1 MPTGEPFARAPGSH
15 FVIPIAAK
23 RRRPLLGTLIVASLC
38 QAALAAVAALCV
50 QMVFDTLLAPEP
62 AAAIFSPAMIAIVFV
77 GGALCAAG
85 LEIYRTW
92 AGEKL
97 GLGYVAEVRSELFE
111 RIMHAS
117 AAKLN
122 QKQQGGLLLPFVG
135 DLTAIKK
142 WVSDGLVRLIS
153 ASIMLAFLLAIMAL
167 QSRLLAAVA
176 GSIVLVAAIAI
187 VWLSGPLSAAIRA
200 ARAKRGAVAN
210 FVSSSIRTAQ
220 TVQAFNRFAREATR
234 LDKRSTALLS
244 AGLRLATVS
253 GSMSAIVHLA
263 AAALVA
269 GTLVI
274 GVVES
279 QREAMS
285 IGTIAAAISIAGL
298 LAGAIRDL
306 GIAFDLGRR
315 AQASFA
321 KVKRALAI
329 EPSVPQGEA
338 TRKLRGEHQGLALES
353 VSAKGLFR
361 KVSATAR
368 PGEIVNL
375 VGESGSGK
383 STLLAIIAR
392 LRDPDAGRVR
402 LDGRDLRRVSL
413 PSLRRR
419 IGVASASAPL
429 MRGSIAM
436 NLRYRAANASAEE
449 IARVV
454 DICNLAPVFQRL
466 EAGEQTRLGDGAPEL
481 ALGEAQ
487 RLLIARA
494 MVGSP
499 AVLILDG
506 VDSHLDAETAARIAR
521 ALNEYP
527 GTVLMAATAPAFH
540 QVAHTN
546 WRIQA
551 GRVEILPVAQSEA
564 NVIDMG
570 LAAKADRPGKGVA
583 P

>member
-1 MPTGEPFARAPGSH
+1 MQPTEPD
-15 FVIPIAAK
+15 FVIPIATK
-23 RRRPLLGTLIVASLC
+23 RRRPLLGMLIVASLC
-38 QAALAAVAALCV
+38 QAGLAAVAALCV
-50 QMVFDTLLAPEP
+50 QKVFDTLLTPAPT
-62 AAAIFSPAMIAIVFV
+62 ASIFSPALIAIVFV
-77 GGALCAAG
+77 SSALCAAG

-97 GLGYVAEVRSELFE
+97 GLGYVAEVRTELFE
-111 RIMHAS
+111 RIMRAS
-117 AAKLN
+117 AATLN
-122 QKQQGGLLLPFVG
+122 QRQQGGLMLPFVG

-153 ASIMLAFLLAIMAL
+153 ASIMLTFLLAIMAL
-167 QSRLLAAVA
+167 QSRLLASVA

-187 VWLSGPLSAAIRA
+187 IWLSGPLSAAIRA

-220 TVQAFNRFAREATR
+220 TVQAFNRFAREAAR

-269 GTLVI
+269 GALVI
-274 GVVES
+274 GVLES
-279 QREAMS
+279 QRGAMS
-285 IGTIAAAISIAGL
+285 IGTIAAAISLAGL
-298 LAGAIRDL
+298 LAGALRDL

-315 AQASFA
+315 AQASFE

-329 EPSVPQGEA
+329 QPSLQQGEA

-353 VSAKGLFR
+353 VSAKGLFTN
-361 KVSATAR
+361 VSVTAA
-368 PGEIVNL
+368 PGEVVNL
-375 VGESGSGK
+375 TGESGSGK

-402 LDGRDLRRVSL
+402 LDGRNLRRVSTG
-413 PSLRRR
+413 SLRRR
-419 IGVASASAPL
+419 IGVASAGAPL

-436 NLRYRAANASAEE
+436 NLRYRVANASDAE

-454 DICNLAPVFQRL
+454 EICNLAPVFGRL
-466 EAGEQTRLGDGAPEL
+466 AMGEQTRLGDGAPEL
-481 ALGEAQ
+481 ALGEVQ

-494 MVGSP
+494 MVGNP

-506 VDSHLDAETAARIAR
+506 VDTHLDAETATRIAS
-521 ALNEYP
+521 ALRSYP
-527 GTVLMAATAPAFH
+527 GTVLMAATAPALR
-540 QVAHTN
+540 QVANTN
-546 WRIQA
+546 WRMRA
-551 GRVEILPVAQSEA
+551 GRVEALPAVERDA

-570 LAAKADRPGKGVA
+570 LAANVDQTDRGVA